1 MTNDLKEINLS
12 PEELGRLPTE
22 VLSAILEVK
31 EQSSTTEDISPKKK
45 EAVEVKKEPKK
56 SCDGNLDTP
65 GDLDTDNP
73 KRLVLPPTAGKLKVE
88 IEDSEEVAPGS
99 SPVPQSPRSPE
110 KAFPTPNDKRRGS
123 SGMELRKRKASNA
136 KHDEVDPVVDAGGS
150 SAAKKG
156 RTLRPRIVKSSST
169 PESKNRKA
177 TTARQDEANSA
188 SDASKGSAAEKGR
201 TLRPRVAKNSSGSE
215 VKKRNSE

>member
-31 EQSSTTEDISPKKK
+31 EQSLTKEDISPKKK
-45 EAVEVKKEPKK
+45 EAVEIKKEPKT
-56 SCDGNLDTP
+56 SCDGNLDIP
-65 GDLDTDNP
+65 GDLDTDKP

-88 IEDSEEVAPGS
+88 IEHSEEVAPGS

-110 KAFPTPNDKRRGS
+110 KAVSTPDDKRRGS

-136 KHDEVDPVVDAGGS
+136 KQDEVDLVVDAGGS
-150 SAAKKG
+150 SAAKKR
-156 RTLRPRIVKSSST
+156 RTLRPRMIKSSSA
-169 PESKNRKA
+169 PESKNRFVILSSFR
-177 TTARQDEANSA
+177 TRQCSINKYSA
-188 SDASKGSAAEKGR
+188 VQKSYYC
-201 TLRPRVAKNSSGSE
+201 
-215 VKKRNSE
+215 